1 MTDDLVVLDA
11 SALLAL
17 LFNEAGADI
26 VAARLATSVIGA
38 VNLSEVAA
46 KLADHGM
53 PEAAIA
59 LTFGEFDLGVRP
71 FDVDQARVAG
81 ALRGHTRA
89 LGLSLGDRACLA
101 LAHQLQAVA
110 FTADRD
116 WAKLGI
122 DGVRVQLIR

>member
-1 MTDDLVVLDA
+1 MTADLVVLDA

-17 LFNEAGADI
+17 LFNEPGADI

-53 PEAAIA
+53 PAEAIA
-59 LTFGEFDLGVRP
+59 LTFREFDLDVRA
-71 FDVDQARVAG
+71 FDVDQARIAG
-81 ALRGHTRA
+81 ALRGSTRA

-101 LAHQLQAVA
+101 LAASLNATA
-110 FTADRD
+110 MTADRV
-116 WAKLGI
+116 WGQISA
-122 DGVRVQLIR
+122 DGVAVQLIR

>member
-1 MTDDLVVLDA
+1 MTDDVVVLDA

-38 VNLSEVAA
+38 VNLSEVAS
-46 KLADHGM
+46 KLADCGM
-53 PEAAIA
+53 PEAAISA
-59 LTFGEFDLGVRP
+59 TFGEFDLDIRN
-71 FDVDQARVAG
+71 FDAKQARLAG
-81 ALRGHTRA
+81 AMRGPTKA
-89 LGLSLGDRACLA
+89 FGLSLGDRACLA

-116 WAKLGI
+116 WAKLEL
-122 DGVRVQLIR
+122 DGVRVKLIR